1 MEKQSNSKIAKYF
14 NPILRTLR
22 EFDGAGR
29 PYEVINYI
37 VETEDIATEDEEL
50 LPNGTIRY
58 EKDIN
63 WARFYLYKTGYI
75 DNSKR
80 GVWIL
85 TNKGKETP
93 FLDNQAISDIL
104 DTVRNKATDSSQNIS
119 SETDSDPEP
128 HRVKLKEILYNLS
141 SKQFENLSQ
150 LILDKAGFDNVQVT
164 GGKSDGGIDGTGIL
178 HLNPLLSTKINI
190 CFQCKRYT
198 KPKKIVPG
206 IVREF
211 HGAILGRAERGI
223 IFTTSTFTKEASEE
237 AKREGTIPIELIDL
251 KRLVEILEDLEL
263 GLKRDNDTY
272 TVDDKFFSEIK
283 N

>member
-22 EFDGAGR
+22 EFGGSGR

-37 VETEDIATEDEEL
+37 VETEDIASEDEEL

-104 DTVRNKATDSSQNIS
+104 DTVRNKATGSSQNIS

-128 HRVKLKEILYNLS
+128 HRIKVKEILHKLEPS
-141 SKQFENLSQ
+141 VFENLCEH
-150 LILDKAGFDNVQVT
+150 ILREAGFDNTEVT
-164 GGKSDGGIDGTGIL
+164 PKSRDGGIDGKGRL
-178 HLNPLLSTKINI
+178 RLNPLFSMEIKI

-198 KPKKIVPG
+198 NTKVG
-206 IVREF
+206 EGTVRDF
-211 HGAILGRAERGI
+211 RGAIQGHYFNHKYIYRRC
-223 IFTTSTFTKEASEE
+223 K
-237 AKREGTIPIELIDL
+237 KR
-251 KRLVEILEDLEL
+251 
-263 GLKRDNDTY
+263 
-272 TVDDKFFSEIK
+272 S
-283 N
+283 